1 MINMND
7 ISQAIK
13 KDETDEKYS
22 LVLELLEAVA
32 ISYFVLMLI
41 YYFVAI
47 PEIVS
52 GASMEPTLYSNERI
66 LVEKITPKFKPYAR
80 GDIIVLNPPYN
91 DNIDYVKR
99 IIGLPGEIIK
109 VFGCKVYI
117 SKDGK
122 QFEVVEDYL
131 YDNVCTYGDISI
143 VEGKS
148 QKIEDDSYVVL
159 GDNRTRSVDS
169 RLIGQITSDRIVGRV
184 VLRFW
189 PLNKLTIF

>member
-13 KDETDEKYS
+13 KDGTDEKYS

-52 GASMEPTLYSNERI
+52 GASMEPTLYSSERI